1 MRKCRYKDCRAEIP
15 PVSASKPI
23 EKAGY
28 CSHDCAAKHGL
39 AKARESK
46 AKEKRKWVREQK
58 ERLKSR
64 GDHTREAQQ
73 AFNAYIRARD
83 AHLPCVSCGTYT
95 AGQYHAGH
103 YRTTK
108 AAPELRF
115 DEANVHRQCAQC
127 NNFDSGN
134 LVEYRINLVKR
145 IGQVEVDRLEGLTPP
160 KHYTIDDLKEIKRK
174 YRALARELQK
184 QREAA

>member
-1 MRKCRYKDCRAEIP
+1 MRRCKICKRSYEPHNSLQRACSPACALEL
-15 PVSASKPI
+15 VKRDN
-23 EKAGY
+23 ERKA
-28 CSHDCAAKHGL
+28 DRAAK
-39 AKARESK
+39 ES
-46 AKEKRKWVREQK
+46 RKWVREQK

-73 AFNAYIRARD
+73 AFNAYIRERD
-83 AHLPCVSCGTYT
+83 SDLPCISCGTYT

-115 DEANVHRQCAQC
+115 DEANVHKQCAQC

-134 LVEYRINLVKR
+134 IVEYRINLIKR
-145 IGQVEVDRLEGLTPP
+145 IGQAEVDRLEGLTPP
-160 KHYTIDDLKEIKRK
+160 KHYTIDDLKAIKAK
-174 YRALARELQK
+174 YRAMKRELD
-184 QREAA
+184 REKAA

>member
-1 MRKCRYKDCRAEIP
+1 MKKCRVCKTKFEPHNSLQAVC
-15 PVSASKPI
+15 SASCALALVRKSTE
-23 EKAGY
+23 EKA
-28 CSHDCAAKHGL
+28 
-39 AKARESK
+39 KAQ
-46 AKEKRKWVREQK
+46 RKWVREQK

-64 GDHTREAQQ
+64 GDHMREAQH

-83 AHLPCVSCGTYT
+83 VDLPCISCGTYI

-115 DEANVHRQCAQC
+115 DESNVHKQCAQC

-134 LVEYRINLVKR
+134 IIEYRINLIKR
-145 IGQVEVDRLEGLTPP
+145 IGQAEVDRLEGPNP
-160 KHYTIDDLKEIKRK
+160 AKHYTIDDLKAIKAK
-174 YRALARELQK
+174 YRALTRELAK
-184 QREAA
+184 QSKAA

>member
-1 MRKCRYKDCRAEIP
+1 MKKCRACKVKFEPFNSLHVACSLECAQEVAIKELERRDARRD
-15 PVSASKPI
+15 
-23 EKAGY
+23 KAQ
-28 CSHDCAAKHGL
+28 
-39 AKARESK
+39 
-46 AKEKRKWVREQK
+46 RKWVREQK

-64 GDHTREAQQ
+64 GDHAKEAQQ

-83 AHLPCVSCGTYT
+83 AHLHCISCGSYT

-103 YRTTK
+103 YRTVK
-108 AAPELRF
+108 AAPELRY
-115 DEANVHRQCAQC
+115 DESNCHKQCAQC

-145 IGQVEVDRLEGLTPP
+145 IGQAEVDRLEGLTPP
-160 KHYTIDDLKEIKRK
+160 KHYSIDDLKEIKAK

-184 QREAA
+184 EREAE